1 MNYQLE
7 GLARVREWLS
17 AEEDRQERDALR
29 GWLLAL
35 ARDPHAQEAMPVPGV
50 AAPVFVCFV
59 PGSNVV
65 VTYLIAEQ
73 YHVVRIIEIA
83 SLLAPGPQSD

>member
-1 MNYQLE
+1 MTYQLE
-7 GLARVREWLS
+7 GLARVREWLA
-17 AEEDRQERDALR
+17 AEEDRQERDVLR
-29 GWLLAL
+29 EWLVAL
-35 ARDPHAQEAMPVPGV
+35 ARDPHAQEAMPVPGI
-50 AAPVFVCFV
+50 AAPVFACFV

-83 SLLAPGPQSD
+83 SLLAP